1 MDKEEYGRLLMMID
15 LLNQRVEKLERELF
29 IYKTYTQY
37 VNAAS
42 DDTDYSYVDR
52 YVNEQQK
59 GRSPLNQ
66 TIIQNVKNER
76 RLNYD
81 E

>member
-1 MDKEEYGRLLMMID
+1 MIMEKEEYSRLLMMID
-15 LLNQRVEKLERELF
+15 LLNQRVEKLEREVF

-52 YVNEQQK
+52 YINAREK
-59 GRSPLNQ
+59 
-66 TIIQNVKNER
+66 R
-76 RLNYD
+76 RDDY